1 MEALAAEEKARNQA
15 ELLRVELRQKQL
27 REQQY
32 AHINGIKIHN
42 QWRKIMRLAK
52 VDELRKQVEIL
63 SQNHERE
70 IDRKDA
76 LVQLLDRDLEE
87 AEEQHQAALRSH
99 LMVLDSLL
107 DLQAERLAGMEAQF
121 NSELKELQDEFA
133 AQAELAHERQAC
145 PQSLDAVPR
154 CAAFGGVLCSER
166 AEVVSSHARQKKDM
180 QEMAEAMK
188 VEFTDADADARQE
201 FESARE
207 EVRNR
212 NSEEYNVLKIQLEGI
227 IEELE
232 RHFEQAHKAYLEGT
246 EHRTASFRS
255 LTKSDAAAAHLIEQ
269 RMKKLIK
276 LQEDLQHWRTKIATN
291 SREWEERNAA
301 LRREKDLMGR
311 HYAQLKAALDAGRA
325 AAAERLKQLSVMS
338 SSAMQDLRSK
348 IAKAESVLKLAEMCR
363 KLETEHEK
371 VAPFLEL
378 PPVPMAAAQELE
390 QQQLQQ
396 QPLQGAEV
404 QQQRENV
411 SLKEE
416 GVGPAAAGA
425 SGAGGT
431 RLSAGGLDD
440 EGKDVEEWDY
450 LNRFFSR
457 YNKVVLDVA
466 AVDRERLRLEAEN
479 ADLRQLLKS
488 FLDGISVNEAVL
500 NMPANPLLVVNQR
513 LQLVMAERRKQRS
526 AGQQKGTQES
536 RAASATKAAS
546 QQQQQQQQQQPVLR
560 LQGAGLVTVPAVSG
574 LSAR

>member
-1 MEALAAEEKARNQA
+1 MVKKKASKPAKDETEEERMVRLEMEALAAEEKARTQA

-133 AQAELAHERQAC
+133 A
-145 PQSLDAVPR
+145 
-154 CAAFGGVLCSER
+154 ER
-166 AEVVSSHARQKKDM
+166 AELVCSHARQKKDL

-396 QPLQGAEV
+396 QQLQGAEV
-404 QQQRENV
+404 QQQGENV

-500 NMPANPLLVVNQR
+500 NTPANPLLVVNQR

-546 QQQQQQQQQQPVLR
+546 QQQQQQQQPVLR

>member
-1 MEALAAEEKARNQA
+1 MVKKKASKPAKDETEEERKVRLEMEALAAEEKARNQA

-133 AQAELAHERQAC
+133 A
-145 PQSLDAVPR
+145 
-154 CAAFGGVLCSER
+154 ER

>member
-1 MEALAAEEKARNQA
+1 MEALAAEEEARNQA
-15 ELLRVELRQKQL
+15 ELLRVELRQKQQ

-99 LMVLDSLL
+99 LMTLDSLL
-107 DLQAERLAGMEAQF
+107 DLQAERLAGMEAQSTV
-121 NSELKELQDEFA
+121 NSGSSRMR
-133 AQAELAHERQAC
+133 ER
-145 PQSLDAVPR
+145 
-154 CAAFGGVLCSER
+154 G
-166 AEVVSSHARQKKDM
+166 EVGASHARQKKDLQDM
-180 QEMAEAMK
+180 VEAMK

-232 RHFEQAHKAYLEGT
+232 RHFEQEPHQE
-246 EHRTASFRS
+246 RCSSS
-255 LTKSDAAAAHLIEQ
+255 LVIEQ
-269 RMKKLIK
+269 RMKKLMK

-291 SREWEERNAA
+291 SREWGERNAA
-301 LRREKDLMGR
+301 LRREKDLMAR
-311 HYAQLKAALDAGRA
+311 HYAQLKAALDAGRG

-338 SSAMQDLRSK
+338 SGAMQDLRSK
-348 IAKAESVLKLAEMCR
+348 LAKAESVLKLAEMCR

-371 VAPFLEL
+371 
-378 PPVPMAAAQELE
+378 ELE
-390 QQQLQQ
+390 QQQQQQQQQQGAAEAAAASPQDELQQ
-396 QPLQGAEV
+396 Q
-404 QQQRENV
+404 
-411 SLKEE
+411 EE
-416 GVGPAAAGA
+416 AKLLLVVGAGA
-425 SGAGGT
+425 T

-440 EGKDVEEWDY
+440 NGKDVEEWDY
-450 LNRFFSR
+450 LKRFFKR

-466 AVDRERLRLEAEN
+466 AVDRERSRLEQEN

-500 NMPANPLLVVNQR
+500 NTPANPLLVVNQR

-526 AGQQKGTQES
+526 AGQQKGQQDLRIISAGKAGTS
-536 RAASATKAAS
+536 AS
-546 QQQQQQQQQQPVLR
+546 QQQQPVLR
-560 LQGAGLVTVPAVSG
+560 LQGAGLVTAPAVTG